1 MSDDLL
7 AIYLTDHLA
16 GATGGSNRMR
26 SLADHERSSSDGAVL
41 ATIAS
46 EIEQDRRT
54 LIRILAAAQ
63 VTPRRYKMA
72 AAWLVERA
80 GLLKSN
86 GSFRRS
92 PLTSVLELEFLRMG
106 VTGKIALWESL
117 RQTDLR
123 RRVRLRRAA
132 RARHSTPAGTRG
144 RPRSP
149 RCPSSA
155 DDLQTSPPWQ
165 RTSRSD
171 DSPVWAIAA
180 SATISRQAAGEP
192 SWPERVSG
200 VTVPRPNA
208 RQQRTGQPR
217 GIIEAVPGSTPGFR
231 VMSSPGS
238 TTAR

>member
-26 SLADHERSSSDGAVL
+26 SLADHERSASDGAVL

-123 RRVRLRRAA
+123 DEFDFDELLA
-132 RARHSTPAGTRG
+132 ARHSTPAGTRG

-149 RCPSSA
+149 RVHRRPTICRPARRGSERPDLTIHPFGRSPLLQRFTVKRRGDRRGRSGSA
-155 DDLQTSPPWQ
+155 
-165 RTSRSD
+165 
-171 DSPVWAIAA
+171 V
-180 SATISRQAAGEP
+180 
-192 SWPERVSG
+192 
-200 VTVPRPNA
+200 
-208 RQQRTGQPR
+208 
-217 GIIEAVPGSTPGFR
+217 
-231 VMSSPGS
+231 
-238 TTAR
+238 

>member
-26 SLADHERSSSDGAVL
+26 SLADHERSASDGAVL

-46 EIEQDRRT
+46 EIEEDRRT
-54 LIRILAAAQ
+54 LIRILAAAH

-92 PLTSVLELEFLRMG
+92 PLTSVLELDFLRMG

-117 RQTDLR
+117 RHTDLR
-123 RRVRLRRAA
+123 DEFDFDELLARATRHLQGLEAAHDRRA
-132 RARHSTPAGTRG
+132 SIVGQ
-144 RPRSP
+144 RS
-149 RCPSSA
+149 A
-155 DDLQTSPPWQ
+155 N
-165 RTSRSD
+165 
-171 DSPVWAIAA
+171 
-180 SATISRQAAGEP
+180 QAAVATNVQVATQAVH
-192 SWPERVSG
+192 RV
-200 VTVPRPNA
+200 P
-208 RQQRTGQPR
+208 
-217 GIIEAVPGSTPGFR
+217 PGSDRTEATPDHGET
-231 VMSSPGS
+231 S
-238 TTAR
+238 